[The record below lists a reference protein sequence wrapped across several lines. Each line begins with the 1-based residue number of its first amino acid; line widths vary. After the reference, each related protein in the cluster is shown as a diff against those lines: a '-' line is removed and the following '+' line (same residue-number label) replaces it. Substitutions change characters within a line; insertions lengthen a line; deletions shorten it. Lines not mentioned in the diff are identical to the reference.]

1 MLILGVTLAVMAV
14 ISVAIFE
21 FAIKGG
27 VSVSMEGGHVRTFK
41 GEEYETVLKIE
52 SRGTDWIGSIPTT
65 FAIETGQLLKT
76 EPLAEGRIR
85 LRFFGKY
92 AGRSEGVK
100 VEISLTDPLR
110 LLNRVDRVAYSE
122 FVLDTL
128 PLSLLAAVLPRRLS
142 VFGFGDQ
149 PTGYPGPGQELYG
162 LDDYHTAGDTKDI
175 IWKRVAKSP
184 NETLIARV
192 REASVRDVV
201 KVGVVQFAER
211 GEGRAE
217 FVDKVCEALGYIGK
231 EVLEMRAGI
240 SLQYNSPSVPGAK
253 ENSKTGEERLRG
265 LTQSRAT
272 DINEVAEAVMSFSVA
287 PGSREIEAVVRSSD
301 FVITGLR
308 ELEDE
313 KMATIIAEKPMLLID
328 EEASPPSTFADRSII
343 YTGKE
348 NLFPLIRRMLER

>member
-1 MLILGVTLAVMAV
+1 MLILGVTLALMAT

-27 VSVSMEGGHVRTFK
+27 VSVSMERGHVRTFK
-41 GEEYETVLKIE
+41 GEEYETVLKVE
-52 SRGTDWIGSIPTT
+52 MRGTDWIGSIPTT
-65 FAIETGQLLKT
+65 FAIETGQLIKT
-76 EPLAEGRIR
+76 EPLTEGRMK
-85 LRFFGKY
+85 LKFFGKY

-110 LLNRVDRVAYSE
+110 LLNRVDQVLHSE

-128 PLSLLAAVLPRRLS
+128 PLSLLAPAVPRRLS

-162 LDDYHTAGDTKDI
+162 LDDYHSGGDTKDI

-184 NETLIARV
+184 DETLIARV
-192 REASVRDVV
+192 REASVRDVLR
-201 KVGVVQFAER
+201 VGVVQFAER

-217 FVDKVCEALGYIGK
+217 WVDKLCEALGYLGK
-231 EVLEMRAGI
+231 EVLETGA
-240 SLQYNSPSVPGAK
+240 SLTLQYQSPSEAEG
-253 ENSKTGEERLRG
+253 TGGQKGRVERSPG

-272 DINEVAEAVMSFSVA
+272 DINEVAEAVMSCSA
-287 PGSREIEAVVRSSD
+287 AKGSREIEAVVRTSD
-301 FVITGLR
+301 FVITGVR

-313 KMATIIAEKPMLLID
+313 KTATLIAEKPVLLIQ
-328 EEASPPSTFADRSII
+328 EKSPPSTHPYRSVI
-343 YTGKE
+343 YTGRE
-348 NLFPLIRRMLER
+348 SLHPLIRKLLER

>member
-1 MLILGVTLAVMAV
+1 MLILGVTLAVMGV

-27 VSVSMEGGHVRTFK
+27 VAVSMEREHVRTFK
-41 GEEYETVLKIE
+41 GEEYETVIKIE

-65 FAIETGQLLKT
+65 FAIETGQLLKV
-76 EPLAEGRIR
+76 EPLPDGRIR

-110 LLNRVDRVAYSE
+110 LLNRVDRVAYSD
-122 FVLDTL
+122 FVLDTF
-128 PLSLLAAVLPRRLS
+128 PLSLLAPVLPRRLS

-162 LDDYHTAGDTKDI
+162 LDDYHTGGDTKDI

-184 NETLIARV
+184 DEILIARV

-201 KVGVVQFAER
+201 RVGVVQFAER

-217 FVDKVCEALGYIGK
+217 FVDKVCEALGYLGK
-231 EVLEMRAGI
+231 EVLEMGASFAIQYFSPPRAGAEEA
-240 SLQYNSPSVPGAK
+240 PM
-253 ENSKTGEERLRG
+253 TGEERLLG
-265 LTQSRAT
+265 MTQSRAT
-272 DINEVAEAVMSFSVA
+272 DINEIAEAVMSCSVA
-287 PGSREIEAVVRSSD
+287 AGSREVETVVRGSD

-313 KMATIIAEKPMLLID
+313 KMAMIIAEKPMLLIH
-328 EEASPPSTFADRSII
+328 EKASPPSTFGDRSII